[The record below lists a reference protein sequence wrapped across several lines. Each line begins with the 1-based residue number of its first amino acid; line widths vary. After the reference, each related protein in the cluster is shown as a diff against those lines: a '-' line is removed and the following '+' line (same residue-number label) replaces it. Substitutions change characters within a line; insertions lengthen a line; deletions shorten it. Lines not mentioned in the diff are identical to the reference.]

1 MNFDNYFKNSFFENH
16 KNNWNIMKLILDQHN
31 WLSSEVLIRADKLSM
46 RESLEIRSPF
56 CDHDLRT
63 KILDEIDNSNF
74 KSKINKSQIRSIYK
88 DKLPEYIINEKKKFG
103 WRCPREWINDPELK
117 KQIIDIMPL
126 KNSDF
131 IDWKLIKNCLIK
143 DEISLLD
150 RSIAPILSLVILND
164 YYKVSI

>member
-1 MNFDNYFKNSFFENH
+1 
-16 KNNWNIMKLILDQHN
+16 MKLILDQHN

-88 DKLPEYIINEKKKFG
+88 
-103 WRCPREWINDPELK
+103 R
-117 KQIIDIMPL
+117 
-126 KNSDF
+126 
-131 IDWKLIKNCLIK
+131 
-143 DEISLLD
+143 
-150 RSIAPILSLVILND
+150 
-164 YYKVSI
+164 